1 MTLLALSFFAWMTC
15 ALTGFMSLACLLV
28 MNSRDP
34 GPELPRSAYLVIAIV
49 AGTVS
54 FYLFTQLGGPRQW

>member
-1 MTLLALSFFAWMTC
+1 MILFALSFFAWATC
-15 ALTGFMSLACLLV
+15 AVTGFMSLACLLV

-34 GPELPRSAYLVIAIV
+34 GPELPRGAYLGISII

-54 FYLFTQLGGPRQW
+54 FYLFHQLGGPRQW